1 MVQLLQTLLLSWS
14 ESQTRTHLTTTI
26 FNPSHYPPNSPGQ
39 ANDFHQFQEIKR
51 LTTLPEEDT
60 AGVASSG
67 QSRGGRGVVSAECC
81 EDWRVQESR
90 MQALGEPLGIS
101 ASSLASGFQPWP
113 GAVRNTPELEEEE
126 ARKSVTKGL
135 PGQDQSQGRRVRRV
149 KNPQQDKKE
158 SHRLWKWP
166 PNT

>member
-1 MVQLLQTLLLSWS
+1 
-14 ESQTRTHLTTTI
+14 
-26 FNPSHYPPNSPGQ
+26 
-39 ANDFHQFQEIKR
+39 
-51 LTTLPEEDT
+51 
-60 AGVASSG
+60 
-67 QSRGGRGVVSAECC
+67 
-81 EDWRVQESR
+81 

-149 KNPQQDKKE
+149 KNPQQEKEE